1 MRVPQ
6 ASEDVSFKGGYNAM
20 HDDKVFTRCARR
32 LLPLMVVLYLFA
44 WLDRVNVGFAA
55 LTMNADLGFS
65 PTVFG
70 FGAGVFF
77 LGYFLFQVPANLLLA
92 RIGARRWIACIV
104 LTWGALSAANALVE
118 SPVTFYVL
126 RFLLGVAE
134 AGLFPGMIFYLTL
147 WFPQTYRA
155 RFTAIFMTAI
165 PLANIIGGPV
175 SSLILELDGMA
186 GLRGWQWLFLI
197 EGLPA
202 CVLALAVP
210 KLMPDG
216 PPDATWLD
224 EREKAMISARL
235 ATEDAAKR
243 SDLWP
248 ALHDRRV
255 LVLCLGNFGIG
266 FGGYGI
272 SIWLPQILQS
282 IGYSNL
288 AIGFVVAF
296 LSIMGMAAMIAWG
309 RSSDRR
315 GERIWHVSLPLLV
328 AAVGLIVVSL
338 PQSAAVSLIAF
349 TIIVV
354 GLLAADG
361 PFYSLPSAFLGG
373 VAAAGGI
380 ALINAVGSLGAF
392 MGPFV
397 IGVLREE
404 TGSYGAGMGALAVCF
419 ALTAVLVLTL
429 GRSMVAR
436 GIFPPAVESAEPDI
450 RGQRQP

>member
-1 MRVPQ
+1 MH
-6 ASEDVSFKGGYNAM
+6 EDKIFA
-20 HDDKVFTRCARR
+20 RCARR
-32 LLPLMVVLYLFA
+32 LIPFMVVLYTFA

-55 LTMNADLGFS
+55 LTMNRDLGFS

-70 FGAGVFF
+70 FGASVFF
-77 LGYFLFQVPANLLLA
+77 LGYFAFQVPANLLLA
-92 RIGARRWIACIV
+92 RIGVRLWISCIV
-104 LTWGALSAANALVE
+104 LIWGALSAANALVE
-118 SPVTFYVL
+118 SAAGFYAL

-147 WFPQTYRA
+147 WFPQAYRA

-175 SSLILELDGMA
+175 SSLILELDGRA
-186 GLRGWQWLFLI
+186 GLHGWQWLFLI

-210 KLMPDG
+210 KLMPNG
-216 PPDATWLD
+216 PAQASWLD
-224 EREKAMISARL
+224 EPEKAMIAARL
-235 ATEDAAKR
+235 AREDAVKR
-243 SDLWP
+243 SSFWP
-248 ALHDRRV
+248 ALLDRRV

-266 FGGYGI
+266 FGGYGL

-296 LSIMGMAAMIAWG
+296 LSVMGMVAMIAWG

-315 GERIWHVSLPLLV
+315 SERIWHVSLPLL
-328 AAVGLIVVSL
+328 AAAAGLIALSV

-380 ALINAVGSLGAF
+380 AFINAIGSLGAF
-392 MGPFV
+392 AGPVV
-397 IGVLREE
+397 IGILREQ
-404 TGSYGAGMGALAVCF
+404 TGGYGAGMVALAVCF

-429 GRSMVAR
+429 GRSMVSRA
-436 GIFPPAVESAEPDI
+436 IFSPVDSAEPDI
-450 RGQRQP
+450 RG

>member
-1 MRVPQ
+1 MQEDRVF
-6 ASEDVSFKGGYNAM
+6 A
-20 HDDKVFTRCARR
+20 RCARR
-32 LLPLMVVLYLFA
+32 LIPFMVVLYMFA

-55 LTMNADLGFS
+55 LTMNRDLAFS

-70 FGAGVFF
+70 FGASVFF

-92 RIGARRWIACIV
+92 RIGVRRWISCIV
-104 LTWGALSAANALVE
+104 MVWGALSAANALVQG
-118 SPVTFYVL
+118 PVAFYVL

-147 WFPQTYRA
+147 WFPQAYRA
-155 RFTAIFMTAI
+155 RFTASFMAAI
-165 PLANIIGGPV
+165 PLANIVGGPV
-175 SSLILELDGMA
+175 SSLILELDGLA

-202 CVLALAVP
+202 CVIALAVP
-210 KLMPDG
+210 KLMPNG
-216 PPDATWLD
+216 PAEAAWLD

-255 LVLCLGNFGIG
+255 LVLCLANFGIG

-282 IGYSNL
+282 MGYSNL
-288 AIGFVVAF
+288 SIGFVVAF
-296 LSIMGMAAMIAWG
+296 LAVMGMAAMIAWG

-315 GERIWHVSLPLLV
+315 GELIWHVSLPLLV
-328 AAVGLIVVSL
+328 AAVGLVVVSL
-338 PQSAAVSLIAF
+338 PQSAAVSLIAL
-349 TIIVV
+349 TCIVV

-380 ALINAVGSLGAF
+380 ALVNAVGSLGAF

-404 TGSYGAGMGALAVCF
+404 TGGYGAGMLALAVAF
-419 ALTAVLVLTL
+419 ALTAVLVLAL
-429 GRSMVAR
+429 GRSMVSRA
-436 GIFPPAVESAEPDI
+436 IL
-450 RGQRQP
+450 

>member
-1 MRVPQ
+1 MH
-6 ASEDVSFKGGYNAM
+6 EDKIFA
-20 HDDKVFTRCARR
+20 RCARR
-32 LLPLMVVLYLFA
+32 LIPFMVVLYTFA

-55 LTMNADLGFS
+55 LTMNRDLGFS

-70 FGAGVFF
+70 FGASVFF
-77 LGYFLFQVPANLLLA
+77 LGYFAFQVPANLLLA
-92 RIGARRWIACIV
+92 RIGVRLWISCIV
-104 LTWGALSAANALVE
+104 LIWGALSAANAFVE
-118 SPVTFYVL
+118 SPLAFYVL

-147 WFPQTYRA
+147 WFPEAYRA
-155 RFTAIFMTAI
+155 RFTAVFMTAI

-175 SSLILELDGMA
+175 SSLILEFDGIA
-186 GLRGWQWLFLI
+186 GLRGWQWLFLV

-210 KLMPDG
+210 KLMPNG
-216 PPDATWLD
+216 PAEAGWLD

-243 SDLWP
+243 SDFWP
-248 ALHDRRV
+248 TLRDRRV

-296 LSIMGMAAMIAWG
+296 LSVMGMAAMIAWG

-328 AAVGLIVVSL
+328 AAAGLVVVAV
-338 PQSAAVSLIAF
+338 PQSAPISLVAF
-349 TIIVV
+349 TFIVV

-392 MGPFV
+392 AGPFV

-404 TGSYGAGMGALAVCF
+404 TGGYGAGMLALAVCF
-419 ALTAVLVLTL
+419 ALTALLVLTL

-436 GIFPPAVESAEPDI
+436 AIFLPSVDPAEPDV
-450 RGQRQP
+450 RGRRQP